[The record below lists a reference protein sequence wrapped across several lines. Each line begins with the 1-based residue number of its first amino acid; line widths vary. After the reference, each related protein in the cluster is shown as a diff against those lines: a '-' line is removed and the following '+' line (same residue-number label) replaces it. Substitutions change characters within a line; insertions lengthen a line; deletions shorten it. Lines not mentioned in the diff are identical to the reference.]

1 MTRPV
6 TLLTCD
12 SDTRRSGLRISEK
25 KGKKPGFEPAKQRT
39 QLVQIEPA
47 GGVHAQLHEVHVGL
61 APGEDVAVVLERTD
75 EDDRTMRVVAHR
87 MHLATGGGAHVRRP
101 EAGVAVGVRSL
112 VQAEIAGIIEAERAA
127 GEFAGK
133 QLSR

>member
-1 MTRPV
+1 M
-6 TLLTCD
+6 
-12 SDTRRSGLRISEK
+12 
-25 KGKKPGFEPAKQRT
+25 
-39 QLVQIEPA
+39 
-47 GGVHAQLHEVHVGL
+47 
-61 APGEDVAVVLERTD
+61 VLERTD